1 MSDSVMTSSAEVRSE
16 RRLAKVSCSF
26 EIELRMFKS
35 EEMLSPGEQSA
46 WKPIMMVERV
56 FMRAR
61 TMRMRPIGVFI
72 QRFWAFKVY

>member
-35 EEMLSPGEQSA
+35 EEM
-46 WKPIMMVERV
+46 
-56 FMRAR
+56 
-61 TMRMRPIGVFI
+61 
-72 QRFWAFKVY
+72 